1 MNAVFSVTWQSS
13 CLGVPASCIGRV
25 GFAMLRKTNIS
36 PNQSQSYSRSIHGIL
51 DCSIVPLHQT
61 YKPRPKTAL
70 YEQISHI
77 NRQARCASLRKKYVE
92 EPSRQKA
99 AGSKPFISRAELN
112 AIFGPKIDRKEAN
125 DLLERLQEHRHL
137 GILDQTLPYS
147 NALIDKGLRYL
158 RAKYPFDEDAA
169 IIARIDRELGGKV
182 RLPQTNIHQ
191 SPQAVSQFERL
202 RRENIQRRKEEN
214 SKEEKEDQSI
224 LSEKNP
230 KADGRVTVRDGT
242 APVQLRPEPEWL
254 QRYRDKAQMK
264 ELPEMSA
271 WARLLPSG
279 LLTVAVVTLAVFFA
293 QHYTQPP
300 REARLWPDLPPA
312 AATVITL
319 IGVNVGVFVL
329 WRLPPFW
336 RLLNRNFLVVPA
348 YPYSMSMLT
357 ACFSHQEFTH
367 LLSNIIPLWFIGTH
381 LHDDIGRGRFLALYF
396 SSAVIAAYIPMV
408 VYVLKSYFATSALGG
423 SGVITALIG
432 ASCVLHEGQKITL
445 PFLPPEWT
453 RGVDTGVM
461 LAVFMVLEIMSL
473 RKWGITPVILRDT
486 ARPYIDHMG
495 HLSGFF
501 VGIGAGAL
509 IRSTDPKWKNVERK
523 HFFTKDFGKG

>member
-1 MNAVFSVTWQSS
+1 MSMWYRRAKLKAALTLNPISIQHRNTEATYFTVLDSTSLQPSGFLLLAKREKREMNAVCLVRWQSS
-13 CLGVPASCIGRV
+13 RLGVPASCIGRV
-25 GFAMLRKTNIS
+25 GFALLRKTITS
-36 PNQSQSYSRSIHGIL
+36 SNQSQHYSRSLHGIL
-51 DCSIVPLHQT
+51 DCSPVPLHQT
-61 YKPRPKTAL
+61 CKSRPKTAL
-70 YEQISHI
+70 YEHFSYV
-77 NRQARCASLRKKYVE
+77 NRQARCASLRKKNVE
-92 EPSRQKA
+92 ESSRQKA
-99 AGSKPFISRAELN
+99 ARSKPFMSRAELN
-112 AIFGPKIDRKEAN
+112 PTFGPMVDRKEAN
-125 DLLERLQEHRHL
+125 DLLERLQEHRHR
-137 GILDQTLPYS
+137 GTLDQTLPYS

-182 RLPQTNIHQ
+182 RLPQTNIDQ
-191 SPQAVSQFERL
+191 SPQAVSQFEKL

-214 SKEEKEDQSI
+214 SEEEKEDQSI
-224 LSEKNP
+224 LPEKGS
-230 KADGRVTVRDGT
+230 KADRRVTIRDASALGQ
-242 APVQLRPEPEWL
+242 PRPELEWI
-254 QRYRDKAQMK
+254 QKYRDKAQMK

-319 IGVNVGVFVL
+319 IGVNFGVFVL

-381 LHDDIGRGRFLALYF
+381 RR
-396 SSAVIAAYIPMV
+396 SR
-408 VYVLKSYFATSALGG
+408 
-423 SGVITALIG
+423 
-432 ASCVLHEGQKITL
+432 QK
-445 PFLPPEWT
+445 FLPSICW
-453 RGVDTGVM
+453 
-461 LAVFMVLEIMSL
+461 I
-473 RKWGITPVILRDT
+473 
-486 ARPYIDHMG
+486 
-495 HLSGFF
+495 
-501 VGIGAGAL
+501 
-509 IRSTDPKWKNVERK
+509 
-523 HFFTKDFGKG
+523 